1 MSSVSDGRSLRGT
14 ENMSIL
20 KRSFKAILI
29 WALALVLLVGAIAG
43 DLADE
48 VYEESGITYEEGHPT
63 AYGGVQGWNPL
74 KSLEIA
80 GKMAVGYIEEL
91 LKPVITKS

>member
-1 MSSVSDGRSLRGT
+1 MR
-14 ENMSIL
+14 NMPVLGQSI
-20 KRSFKAILI
+20 KVMLI
-29 WALALVLLVGAIAG
+29 WALALALIVGAIAG
-43 DLADE
+43 DVADG
-48 VYEESGITYEEGHPT
+48 VYEESGVTYEEGHPT
-63 AYGGVQGWNPL
+63 AYGGVRGWNPL

>member
-1 MSSVSDGRSLRGT
+1 MSFL
-14 ENMSIL
+14 E
-20 KRSFKAILI
+20 RSFKAVLIL
-29 WALALVLLVGAIAG
+29 ALALVLLAGAIAG

-48 VYEESGITYEEGHPT
+48 VYEESGGTYEEGHPT

-80 GKMAVGYIEEL
+80 GKIVLGYIEEML
-91 LKPVITKS
+91 NPIITKS

>member
-1 MSSVSDGRSLRGT
+1 MRNMPILRQ
-14 ENMSIL
+14 SI
-20 KRSFKAILI
+20 KVMLI
-29 WALALVLLVGAIAG
+29 WALALALLVGAIAG

-48 VYEESGITYEEGHPT
+48 VYGQSGVTYEEGHPT

-80 GKMAVGYIEEL
+80 GKIALEYIEEL
-91 LKPVITKS
+91 LKN

>member
-1 MSSVSDGRSLRGT
+1 MRGIKK
-14 ENMSIL
+14 MSIL
-20 KRSFKAILI
+20 ERSFKGLLI
-29 WALALVLLVGAIAG
+29 LALVLVLLAGAIAC

-48 VYEESGITYEEGHPT
+48 VYEESGVTYKEGHPT

-80 GKMAVGYIEEL
+80 GKIAVGYIEEL
-91 LKPVITKS
+91 LKPMITKS

>member
-1 MSSVSDGRSLRGT
+1 
-14 ENMSIL
+14 MSIL